1 MILLKNKSLI
11 HYLLKI
17 KCIFY
22 KICRIA
28 GLIFL
33 LLIGASFTDL
43 PYYAYHRL
51 GTSQID
57 MDITQPDYIIL
68 LGAGG
73 MPGGE
78 NLIRIHYAAKTALK
92 YSSSKIIIALPA
104 DSADFSTSDH
114 YEIFQTLM
122 AAGIDTSR
130 IISEYAGF
138 NTYSQSKRIAEI
150 IQTREA
156 QLILITSP
164 EHMYRSILTFRKTG
178 FKHVSG
184 IPAFE
189 NHFEESLLQSEENKA
204 NPDSKKPAENIQ
216 LRYNMW
222 SYLQYEIKV
231 IREYTAIAFYEFKGY
246 I

>member
-1 MILLKNKSLI
+1 MV
-11 HYLLKI
+11 
-17 KCIFY
+17 
-22 KICRIA
+22 
-28 GLIFL
+28 
-33 LLIGASFTDL
+33 GASFTDL
-43 PYYAYHRL
+43 PYFAYHRL

-57 MDITQPDYIIL
+57 MNITQPDYIIL

-78 NLIRIHYAAKTALK
+78 NLIRIHYATKTALN
-92 YSSSKIIIALPA
+92 YPSSNIIIALPA
-104 DSADFSTSDH
+104 DSADFRASDH
-114 YEIFQTLM
+114 YKIFQALM
-122 AAGIDTSR
+122 AASIDTSR

-150 IQTREA
+150 IQTRDA
-156 QLILITSP
+156 QIILITSP
-164 EHMYRSILTFRKTG
+164 EHMYRSVLTFRKTG
-178 FKHVSG
+178 FKHVNG

-189 NHFEESLLQSEENKA
+189 NHFEESLLHSEEKKA

-231 IREYTAIAFYEFKGY
+231 IREYTAIAFYKLKGY